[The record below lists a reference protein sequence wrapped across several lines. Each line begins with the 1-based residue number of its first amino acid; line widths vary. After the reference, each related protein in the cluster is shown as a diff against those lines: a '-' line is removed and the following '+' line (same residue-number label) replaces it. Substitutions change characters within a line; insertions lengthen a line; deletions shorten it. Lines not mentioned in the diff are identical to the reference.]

1 MRCAK
6 LQSSLLAESASFAW
20 QSSLRLVLENATS
33 RAVASSLLSGRDSN
47 CAVSIFFTSEL
58 SSLSSCDVSPSSGG
72 IETMVHRRQVRIGK
86 QSEAQEKHGWWMWHE
101 KLAVILYT
109 RYAAFYACQMRS
121 NVTII
126 RPDFKPFWACCALHR
141 SCLGAETA
149 KIGQSSVPIPQMSWY
164 CNPLILK
171 SPQLLHLKPKKIAL
185 GPIFPGFGAA
195 QAPGATGAWQ
205 LKLADKGPPTS
216 NVNTPRPIAEGV
228 KMGQDS
234 SPTLRC
240 PVFGY
245 KNGKATRKKMKSV
258 FSEDT
263 NGI

>member
-6 LQSSLLAESASFAW
+6 LQSLLLAESASFAW

-58 SSLSSCDVSPSSGG
+58 SSLSSCDVSPSGG
-72 IETMVHRRQVRIGK
+72 IETMVHRRQAPVRIGK

-101 KLAVILYT
+101 KLDVILYT

-149 KIGQSSVPIPQMSWY
+149 KIGQSSVPIPQCLDTAIPWY
-164 CNPLILK
+164 WNPLNSYIWNPKK
-171 SPQLLHLKPKKIAL
+171 SLWGLFSRLWSCSGAWCNWCLATEAGRQRTTNVQREHPTAHRRRGQDGSRQLL
-185 GPIFPGFGAA
+185 
-195 QAPGATGAWQ
+195 
-205 LKLADKGPPTS
+205 
-216 NVNTPRPIAEGV
+216 
-228 KMGQDS
+228 QDG
-234 SPTLRC
+234 PTLRC
-240 PVFGY
+240 LVFWIQ
-245 KNGKATRKKMKSV
+245 KW
-258 FSEDT
+258 
-263 NGI
+263 